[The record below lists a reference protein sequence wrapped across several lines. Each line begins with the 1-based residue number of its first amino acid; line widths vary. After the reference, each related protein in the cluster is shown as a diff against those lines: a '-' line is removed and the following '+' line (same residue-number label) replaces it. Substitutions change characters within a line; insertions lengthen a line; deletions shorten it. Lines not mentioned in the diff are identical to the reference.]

1 MRRWRLETALGR
13 IEPMVSR
20 LVRWRT
26 FVIVIAVCIVVA
38 AIVSGIAL
46 TTTSSPATTVS
57 VAVDGLEHASL
68 SEHGDAYGYALYV
81 PSGVRV
87 GSAAALVV
95 VLHGCG
101 MTADEMAAASR
112 YDALARSERFIVLY
126 PDVDSFD
133 ANDQGRCWKG
143 IWTPRTEGRG
153 AGDAGAIADMT
164 REVMRRWQVD
174 GNRVYAIGI
183 SAGAFEAS
191 ILGTFYPDLYAA
203 IGIHSGAAYM
213 GGAPQCLPVSDD
225 TADTAT
231 LAHTALTAMDTRARA
246 VPVIVIHG
254 DADQAIPYQCGR
266 QAVAQWLLV
275 DNLLLAREQRPG
287 APDSGGTVRN
297 AVVPGGRAYSV
308 LSYAPASGCPVA
320 QLWTVHGMGHFWS
333 GGSSDPASARF
344 SDPRG
349 PSATA
354 ASWAFF
360 SRWGLSGPLRPC
372 TAADR

>member
-1 MRRWRLETALGR
+1 MPGRVGSLLG
-13 IEPMVSR
+13 R
-20 LVRWRT
+20 LVRWRM
-26 FVIVIAVCIVVA
+26 FVIVVVVCAAVA
-38 AIVSGIAL
+38 AIVSAIASTATP
-46 TTTSSPATTVS
+46 TTAATPSVS
-57 VAVDGLEHASL
+57 VDGLEHASL
-68 SEHGDAYGYALYV
+68 SVHGDAYGYALYV
-81 PSGVRV
+81 PSSVTV

-112 YDALARSERFIVLY
+112 YDALAQSERFIVLY
-126 PDVDSFD
+126 PDVDSVD
-133 ANDQGRCWKG
+133 ANGQGRCWKG
-143 IWTPRTEGRG
+143 IWAPQREGRG

-164 REVMRRWQVD
+164 REVMRRWRVD

-191 ILGTFYPDLYAA
+191 ILGTSYPDLYAA

-213 GGAPQCLPVSDD
+213 GSAPQCLPVSDA
-225 TADTAT
+225 TADTAA
-231 LAHTALTAMDTRARA
+231 LARSALTAMGSRARV

-254 DADQAIPYQCGR
+254 DADQAIPYGCGQ
-266 QAVAQWLLV
+266 QALAQWLLV

-287 APDSGGTVRN
+287 VPDSGGTVRN
-297 AVVPGGRAYSV
+297 AAVSGGRAYSV
-308 LSYAPASGCPVA
+308 LSYAAASGCPVA
-320 QLWTVHGMGHFWS
+320 QFWTVHGMGHFWS
-333 GGSSDPASARF
+333 GGSTDPASARF

-360 SRWGLSGPLRPC
+360 SHWGLSGPLRPC